1 MGTFLFQFVMGCR
14 HRNHSRPFTLYNE
27 TYKVCLD
34 CGGVIHYSL
43 ERMEP
48 LRGREQ
54 RRLREAKMN
63 RVQANKSP
71 AMARYVAAGERL

>member
-14 HRNHSRPFTLYNE
+14 HRNHSRPFTLNSE

-43 ERMEP
+43 EQMAP
-48 LRGREQ
+48 IGGWEQ
-54 RRLREAKMN
+54 RRLKSTKT
-63 RVQANKSP
+63 VPLQAGRSSV
-71 AMARYVAAGERL
+71 VA